1 MYFLIAVISFLLI
14 DLVGRYVSYRWRDDW
29 EDGQILG
36 WFFTLIGFFVAM
48 MFVALHVQEY
58 ILML

>member
-14 DLVGRYVSYRWRDDW
+14 DFAGRYVSYRWPD
-29 EDGQILG
+29 EHELG
-36 WFFTLIGFFVAM
+36 WFITLIGFFVAM
-48 MFVALHVQEY
+48 MFMALHFQEY